1 MSGGY
6 FFLRPKKPAAKE
18 PNPSK
23 PSNGS
28 GEAVWGSFW
37 PEFAFAFWSAAEALS
52 AAVEFLSVEVA
63 LWSAAVVLLVEGVV
77 ELEAAAFWSVLLGV
91 VVLVEGL
98 WAAVELAAAFWSA
111 LVLLGEVV
119 LLVEALWSVVLVLEV
134 VELLGALVLEAAL
147 WSVELGVCAG
157 GFTGALALSP
167 CVGAWAVLLAAAG
180 VLAFVVSVV
189 GACALPAG
197 TGVLLLVEVEA
208 EAALWSVELAEA
220 GDDAL
225 DVVEAGAD
233 ALEADWSAAEVPA
246 AAPDPEAWLFVQ
258 ESEIMLTELTCSEP
272 SLARVPCTWTW
283 CPSWGFS
290 MELSPCRL
298 MLWPLSEASTQFPP
312 DCFRQPRIELDWS
325 LVLVAVEFVWSV
337 VEGEVDG
344 LVVEGCWLGWLDW
357 SGDEPEPP
365 CANAIPEASISARIN
380 FLFMSLLLRSLSAPV
395 WAWCESSRQRPLR

>member
-1 MSGGY
+1 M
-6 FFLRPKKPAAKE
+6 
-18 PNPSK
+18 
-23 PSNGS
+23 
-28 GEAVWGSFW
+28 
-37 PEFAFAFWSAAEALS
+37 
-52 AAVEFLSVEVA
+52 
-63 LWSAAVVLLVEGVV
+63 
-77 ELEAAAFWSVLLGV
+77 
-91 VVLVEGL
+91 
-98 WAAVELAAAFWSA
+98 
-111 LVLLGEVV
+111 
-119 LLVEALWSVVLVLEV
+119 
-134 VELLGALVLEAAL
+134 
-147 WSVELGVCAG
+147 
-157 GFTGALALSP
+157 
-167 CVGAWAVLLAAAG
+167 LLAAAG

-298 MLWPLSEASTQFPP
+298 ML
-312 DCFRQPRIELDWS
+312 
-325 LVLVAVEFVWSV
+325 
-337 VEGEVDG
+337 
-344 LVVEGCWLGWLDW
+344 
-357 SGDEPEPP
+357 
-365 CANAIPEASISARIN
+365 
-380 FLFMSLLLRSLSAPV
+380 
-395 WAWCESSRQRPLR
+395 